1 MARKKSSQS
10 PTKSGSTR
18 QATTPPASWTDAD
31 VDVLLDLAIAHKVSA
46 GEGMNFKAT
55 FWNTASAALSNPA
68 RGGPKT
74 ARLRKMFEVIDC
86 IKNTSGFA
94 YSNELGANIGLENE
108 AVWSDFVK
116 KHKDAGPFR
125 NRGWPH
131 YEKMKQLMPSKGKGL
146 NAFSALSLV
155 GTTGATRL
163 SSSSDSESRSESI
176 NTMEGPSV
184 HEETTPC
191 GTGDDVE
198 MTQLPGSTDPSH
210 VQMQPPRLPSSAFAM
225 SPAWPSSVISTRT
238 QATSN
243 WHLQQDTDPPST
255 PLFLRPPTPSSCT
268 TSAISSIKPSSS
280 VSQKQR
286 ADNDDSM
293 VASSWVTSSSGAR
306 KRRVKTDLKAEALHD
321 LGQKLDNF
329 KDNFEKSY
337 DNSSNSTPAKP
348 IIPIHPVSRRARD
361 RFLDVDVATVTPAEF
376 TRFLDLLVEDV
387 VIADTYLSI
396 SRDPDR
402 FIAGRNDWIQKRLEE
417 RKNK

>member
-1 MARKKSSQS
+1 
-10 PTKSGSTR
+10 
-18 QATTPPASWTDAD
+18 
-31 VDVLLDLAIAHKVSA
+31 
-46 GEGMNFKAT
+46 
-55 FWNTASAALSNPA
+55 
-68 RGGPKT
+68 
-74 ARLRKMFEVIDC
+74 
-86 IKNTSGFA
+86 
-94 YSNELGANIGLENE
+94 
-108 AVWSDFVK
+108 
-116 KHKDAGPFR
+116 
-125 NRGWPH
+125 
-131 YEKMKQLMPSKGKGL
+131 
-146 NAFSALSLV
+146 
-155 GTTGATRL
+155 
-163 SSSSDSESRSESI
+163 
-176 NTMEGPSV
+176 MEGPSV

-225 SPAWPSSVISTRT
+225 SPARPSSVVSTHT

-243 WHLQQDTDPPST
+243 WRLQQDTDPPST
-255 PLFLRPPTPSSCT
+255 PLFLCPPTPSSCT

-280 VSQKQR
+280 VSQKRR
-286 ADNDDSM
+286 ADDDDSM
-293 VASSWVTSSSGAR
+293 
-306 KRRVKTDLKAEALHD
+306 AEALHD

-361 RFLDVDVATVTPAEF
+361 RFLDVDAATVTPAEF

-396 SRDPDR
+396 SRDPNR
-402 FIAGRNDWIQKRLEE
+402 FIAGQNDWIQKCLEE